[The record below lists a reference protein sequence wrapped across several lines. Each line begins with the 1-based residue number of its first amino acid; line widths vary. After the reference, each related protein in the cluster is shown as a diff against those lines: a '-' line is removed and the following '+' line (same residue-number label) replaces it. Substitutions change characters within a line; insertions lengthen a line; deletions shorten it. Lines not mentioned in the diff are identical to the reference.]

1 MAAYQNPNLQP
12 QSIGVYMKQ
21 KHKYNITHSLNLFV
35 LVICLLM
42 TAGCVKRDKSD
53 KINNEKLTTEA
64 ETTTEA
70 NVRYNTQD
78 TVILTAIDTEKS
90 QLSVRGVGNK
100 GKVYILNYTGGTSI
114 KNKYGSEI
122 LISQLE
128 IGDIFDVY
136 YMAGTQKLIAI
147 EASSDIWEND
157 YVTAWDLDYDLKL
170 MTIGGEKYQ
179 YDDATYIYSGKKA
192 IDIRSIS
199 GVDTLIV
206 RGKEKQIYS
215 IVVKTGHGYIK
226 LTDTAN
232 MIGGMV
238 DVGGKIM
245 TVITEDMVI
254 VAPEGEY
261 TLWAAKDGKGGTTTV
276 KVNRDDEV
284 TVSLSG
290 FQGQIEKNGALK
302 LTVLPAGVSCNVFI
316 DGRESDISDIVDL
329 SYGTHKL
336 YITSDGYTDYTE
348 TITISSIY
356 TNKTVDLSNPEGTT
370 GSSSAETTE
379 GSTEQTTTN
388 SSAETDTTA
397 SKTGNNQLTISKP
410 EGASVYI
417 DGVFKGTIPLT
428 ITKESGEHT
437 ILLRQTGYKSVVYN
451 VEFSDDESDVNISL
465 PEMEENE

>member
-1 MAAYQNPNLQP
+1 M
-12 QSIGVYMKQ
+12 
-21 KHKYNITHSLNLFV
+21 KHKKHNITGYLTILV
-35 LVICLLM
+35 LSACLLF
-42 TAGCVKRDKSD
+42 TAGCVKRDKTN
-53 KINNEKLTTEA
+53 KINSEKLTTQE

-78 TVILTAIDTEKS
+78 TVILTDIDTEKS
-90 QLSVRGVGNK
+90 QVSVRGVGSK
-100 GKVYILNYTGGTSI
+100 GKLYILNYTGGTSI
-114 KNKYGSEI
+114 KNKYGNEI

-128 IGDIFDVY
+128 IGEIFNVY
-136 YMAGTQKLIAI
+136 FVAGTQKLIAM
-147 EASSDIWEND
+147 EESSDVWEND
-157 YVTAWDLDYDLKL
+157 YVTTWDMDYDLKL
-170 MTIGGEKYQ
+170 MTIGGENYQ
-179 YDDATYIYSGKKA
+179 YDDSTYIYSGKKT

-206 RGKEKQIYS
+206 RGKDNQIYS

-261 TLWAAKDGKGGTTTV
+261 TLWAAKDGKGGSTTV

-290 FQGQIEKNGALK
+290 FQGEIEKNGALK
-302 LTVLPAGVSCNVFI
+302 LTILPEGVSCNVFI
-316 DGRESDISDIVDL
+316 DGKQADVSDIVDL

-336 YITSDGYTDYTE
+336 HITSDGYTDYTE
-348 TITISSIY
+348 TITIKSIY
-356 TNKTVDLSNPEGTT
+356 TTKTIDLANPEGTT
-370 GSSSAETTE
+370 SSSATENTTGAGEETTAKSDSE
-379 GSTEQTTTN
+379 SDTN
-388 SSAETDTTA
+388 SSQTGS
-397 SKTGNNQLTISKP
+397 SKLTINKP

-417 DGVFKGTIPLT
+417 DGIFKGTIPLT
-428 ITKESGEHT
+428 TTKVPGEHSV
-437 ILLRQTGYKSVVYN
+437 ILRQTGYKSVVYN
-451 VEFSDDESDVNISL
+451 VEFSNDTSDANISF
-465 PEMEENE
+465 PEMEKSE